1 VKLHPLHP
9 VSVHAPL
16 ACIVFAPLADL
27 GAVLSHRSEFWFV
40 SALMCAGAGALGL
53 IAATFG
59 ALDFERAFAKAPKT
73 VSWHATLMA
82 AAVLLDVASA
92 IGRFGPAFTALA
104 PPPAWAI
111 GASAVALVSVA
122 IGGGLGGELV
132 YRHGINVERSGLD

>member
-1 VKLHPLHP
+1 MKLHPLHP

-27 GAVLSHRSEFWFV
+27 GAALTHRADLWSV
-40 SALMCAGAGALGL
+40 SAFMCAGAVMFGV

-59 ALDFERAFAKAPKT
+59 ALDFERAYAKAPKT

-82 AAVLLDVASA
+82 AAVSLAAASA
-92 IGRFGPAFTALA
+92 VGRFGEAYTVLA

-111 GASAVALVSVA
+111 TAGVIALIAVA
-122 IGGGLGGELV
+122 IGGALGGELV
-132 YRHGINVERSGLD
+132 YRHGVNVEKD